1 MPTSLV
7 GGWTK
12 KERNNMLAFRITATI
27 IVAAWAAFLALAF
40 WLVTIEDI
48 KNKKPKR
55 EYVSEFTVCF
65 SALITL
71 GYVIFV
77 LWIL

>member
-1 MPTSLV
+1 
-7 GGWTK
+7 
-12 KERNNMLAFRITATI
+12 MLAFRIVATI
-27 IVAAWAAFLALAF
+27 IVAAWAVVLALAF
-40 WLVTIEDI
+40 LLNAIEDF
-48 KNKKPKR
+48 KAKDPKG
-55 EYVSEFTVCF
+55 EYFSEFTICF